1 MKYIRPP
8 EFKSVKEF
16 TEYYRQ
22 VEQNITELLTKDSG
36 TATSKELN
44 TQLKTALRAAV
55 SYLSGVNREYTKT
68 ELPHAF
74 VEGRKGVPKSP
85 AMSMKEAAAIL
96 K

>member
-22 VEQNITELLTKDSG
+22 VEQNITELLTKASG

-44 TQLKTALRAAV
+44 TQLKTALQAAV
-55 SYLSGVNREYTKT
+55 SYLSGVNREYT
-68 ELPHAF
+68 
-74 VEGRKGVPKSP
+74 
-85 AMSMKEAAAIL
+85 
-96 K
+96 

>member
-36 TATSKELN
+36 TATSK
-44 TQLKTALRAAV
+44 A
-55 SYLSGVNREYTKT
+55 EYTA
-68 ELPHAF
+68 ENRPAS
-74 VEGRKGVPKSP
+74 GGVVPVGC
-85 AMSMKEAAAIL
+85 E
-96 K
+96 